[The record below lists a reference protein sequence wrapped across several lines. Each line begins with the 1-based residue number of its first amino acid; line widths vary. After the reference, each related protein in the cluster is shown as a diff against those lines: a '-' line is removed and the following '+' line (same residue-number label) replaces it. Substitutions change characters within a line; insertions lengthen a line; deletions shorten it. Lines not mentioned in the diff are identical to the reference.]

1 VPFTVDVQP
10 GEELYI
16 VKEFRGSHSHVFAMA
31 VSNQAVYIPAQKMT
45 LKTDP
50 WYF

>member
-1 VPFTVDVQP
+1 MPFTVDVQP